1 MADRYQ
7 VVQTKPNQFVFTK
20 NEGGEEAEI
29 YLQKVNNRQYD
40 EHLITTHEQEVTVQ
54 VDVKGQRP
62 YFIVKSQNTEY
73 MIAERTLPVEGMNNF
88 RDMGGYLTE
97 EGKTVK
103 WGMLYRSDHMYNAT
117 DNGLNYIK
125 QLGLHTVIDYRS
137 DNEVAKYPNPGVSPD
152 IKHYQFDP
160 SAHTAELSAQF
171 SSTKKDEDVNLV
183 NKVIEQ
189 KENNALTDHAAVIV
203 EQYRTFANK
212 PHSREAFS
220 KMLKVT
226 AKPEA
231 PAVLQH
237 CRGGKDRT
245 GFGVMLV
252 LGILG
257 VAKEDLVA
265 DYMLTEK
272 NRLARNEYKMAQ
284 YRKITQDQVVLDQLY
299 SFIDTRPE
307 FIEASIDTIIQEY
320 GSIKDY
326 VIEELDITAEEINS
340 MKKMYLV

>member
-1 MADRYQ
+1 M
-7 VVQTKPNQFVFTK
+7 
-20 NEGGEEAEI
+20 
-29 YLQKVNNRQYD
+29 
-40 EHLITTHEQEVTVQ
+40 
-54 VDVKGQRP
+54 
-62 YFIVKSQNTEY
+62 
-73 MIAERTLPVEGMNNF
+73 
-88 RDMGGYLTE
+88 
-97 EGKTVK
+97 
-103 WGMLYRSDHMYNAT
+103 
-117 DNGLNYIK
+117 
-125 QLGLHTVIDYRS
+125 
-137 DNEVAKYPNPGVSPD
+137 
-152 IKHYQFDP
+152 
-160 SAHTAELSAQF
+160 
-171 SSTKKDEDVNLV
+171 NLV

-189 KENNALTDHAAVIV
+189 KENNALTDHSAVIV

-226 AKPEA
+226 AQPEA

-284 YRKITQDQVVLDQLY
+284 YRKITQDQVVLNQLH

-326 VIEELDITAEEINS
+326 VIEELGITAEEINS